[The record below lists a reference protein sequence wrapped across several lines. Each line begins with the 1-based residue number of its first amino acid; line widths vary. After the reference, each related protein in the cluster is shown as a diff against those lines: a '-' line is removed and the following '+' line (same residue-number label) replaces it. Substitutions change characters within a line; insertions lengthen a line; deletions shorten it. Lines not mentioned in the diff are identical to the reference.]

1 MHARHLLLVMYL
13 TLAGVAGENVLIWPT
28 EGSHWINLKYIIA
41 GLMARGHDVTVA
53 TMSQWFVNNSES
65 SAMKLEV
72 FQVPFTHE
80 TTEAFLNNWLDVSLY
95 QAPDLSFWGRYR
107 VFSALMAKG
116 RELGMQVCDGILKNE
131 ELVQRLREAKF
142 KVLLSDPVQVC
153 GDLLALKLGVPLV
166 FTLRFSRALLIL
178 SELSDKMSFVERSQ
192 NVLYSFMYDWV
203 FLRSWGDWDAYYSEA
218 SVHLVPQKAQCPVS

>member
-1 MHARHLLLVMYL
+1 
-13 TLAGVAGENVLIWPT
+13 
-28 EGSHWINLKYIIA
+28 
-41 GLMARGHDVTVA
+41 
-53 TMSQWFVNNSES
+53 MSQWFVNNSES

-166 FTLRFSRALLIL
+166 FTLRFSPGFTLERHCGQMPTPPSYVPVIL

-203 FLRSWGDWDAYYSEA
+203 FLR
-218 SVHLVPQKAQCPVS
+218 CPLTPFIHPWNSAHS